1 MELRH
6 WIELGILA
14 ATVAAGVIA
23 KHVTAHKCKR
33 LRGFL
38 GVNQKG
44 EGQGYIFR
52 G

>member
-14 ATVAAGVIA
+14 ATLAGGLIVKIA
-23 KHVTAHKCKR
+23 TARKCGR
-33 LRGFL
+33 LRGCL

>member
-6 WIELGILA
+6 WIELGILI
-14 ATVAAGVIA
+14 ATVAAGVLT
-23 KHVTAHKCKR
+23 KRVTARKCKR

-38 GVNQKG
+38 GVNQKS